1 MTKTSRTEFLPNL
14 ERYRSPKTP
23 MDLGFLFARSVLK
36 EVRPGDRI
44 GVLLV
49 VQMLVLHDATMT
61 QSGQLAVSEDLPQ
74 TASFANMVNKFARTF
89 TRQMETL
96 HRWRSAPEQ
105 KVTVNNVSV
114 SGGGQGIV
122 GHVTHTG
129 GSGTND
135 VANPPPTLTDQSG
148 TAMPIIQPDEQSAT
162 TVPRIEQD
170 QEPAPSATRRRR
182 SK

>member
-1 MTKTSRTEFLPNL
+1 MGMLQ
-14 ERYRSPKTP
+14 
-23 MDLGFLFARSVLK
+23 
-36 EVRPGDRI
+36 
-44 GVLLV
+44 V

-61 QSGQLAVSEDLPQ
+61 QSGHLAVSEDLPQ
-74 TASFANMVNKFARTF
+74 TESHANMVNKFARTF
-89 TRQMETL
+89 THQMDTL

-114 SGGGQGIV
+114 SGGGQAIV
-122 GHVTHTG
+122 GHVTQNTG
-129 GSGTND
+129 GSGQMTSRT
-135 VANPPPTLTDQSG
+135 PPPTLTDQSG